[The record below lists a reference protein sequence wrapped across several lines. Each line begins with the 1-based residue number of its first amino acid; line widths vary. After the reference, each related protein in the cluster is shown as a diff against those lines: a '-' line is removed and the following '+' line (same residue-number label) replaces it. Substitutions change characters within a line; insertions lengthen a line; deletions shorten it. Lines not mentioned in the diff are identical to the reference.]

1 MEQEPQGVPQNDAE
15 NPQEQQGEDPIAAIG
30 QALQSLVDGVAQS
43 AAPEEAK
50 KAFAASL
57 EAFTQGVNMMGGGGA
72 QGPQPA
78 AGQGEMAGA
87 NPNAQMVG

>member
-1 MEQEPQGVPQNDAE
+1 MEQELPGQE
-15 NPQEQQGEDPIAAIG
+15 PQEAPEQGEGDPLAAIG

-57 EAFTQGVNMMGGGGA
+57 EAFTQGVSMMGGGA
-72 QGPQPA
+72 PQGPQP
-78 AGQGEMAGA
+78 MAGSGQMA
-87 NPNAQMVG
+87 GGNPNAQAVR